1 MRIGGFEDY
10 SSYLKN
16 YRVPE
21 IPSVSL
27 EEVRRQDQQRKAED
41 LLSGIGTGAQSQA
54 QALQPRKDALLEDI
68 SLTFNRNEDF
78 GFLGR
83 ESDIA
88 LLDEEVAVSESK
100 KDDILQQYSYFAGT
114 KAGSLVDNADGLVIA
129 EPF

>member
-10 SSYLKN
+10 SSYLQN

-27 EEVRRQDQQRKAED
+27 EEVRRQDQQKKAED
-41 LLSGIGTGAQSQA
+41 LLSGMGSAAQPQA
-54 QALQPRKDALLEDI
+54 SPAQPRRDALLEDI
-68 SLTFNRNEDF
+68 SLTFNRNDDF

-88 LLDEEVAVSESK
+88 LLDAEANVSESK
-100 KDDILQQYSYFAGT
+100 KDDILQQYSFFAGG
-114 KAGSLVDNADGLVIA
+114 KGGNLVDNADGLVIA
-129 EPF
+129 KPF